1 MAGKKSPPGRSSRS
15 SRTRESS
22 RKVAVGPCGLR
33 FGIEIEETEDPHFF
47 GVTVPDIL
55 GCTATGRSI
64 EDAINKAR
72 EAIDLHLQ
80 YLAEEGLP
88 LPPVCRPIEIRIMAR
103 RVGAAA

>member
-1 MAGKKSPPGRSSRS
+1 MAGKKSLRGRSIRS
-15 SRTRESS
+15 SKTRGSS
-22 RKVAVGPCGLR
+22 RKAAVGPCGLR

-55 GCTATGRSI
+55 GCTTTGRSI

-72 EAIDLHLQ
+72 NAIDLHLQ

-88 LPPVCRPIEIRIMAR
+88 LPQPCQPIEIRIIAR